1 MANLSRKS
9 ECQAHW
15 RSISRCLQRFTAH
28 PPHLSQVRQGRTD
41 RHWER
46 SSECRGALRFCAMA
60 ETFTMTEGEEAAR
73 EVREEGY
80 LPKASWRGDRLESRS
95 NAAFNKFPCRRLREA
110 LMFLSMAG
118 RRGVDRIR
126 RPRQTRPY
134 LAHPTLSPLRSC
146 PSSACYVPRIPHTRP
161 RRTRR

>member
-1 MANLSRKS
+1 MSECDTPITTLASNQVCHHVRPATFAAERANEGKVGVSDVMMANLSRKS

-118 RRGVDRIR
+118 R
-126 RPRQTRPY
+126 
-134 LAHPTLSPLRSC
+134 L
-146 PSSACYVPRIPHTRP
+146 
-161 RRTRR
+161 